1 MQCCWIS
8 NTDLA
13 LYKRV
18 KNNVIYSR
26 SPWLPAKWSWNERI
40 IWRYDQDVFHHHTF
54 SLKVEP
60 ALPVPAMASG
70 CCFGFGS
77 GEDRSESFSP
87 LMVPSNRAGIVR
99 SADYCVTWSLV
110 PSWDMWLL
118 FAEDCNSVS
127 VSFPPSL
134 PLLCVIICVI
144 TIDLRIQKIISLL
157 GWLASVN
164 STWIFRD
171 KLNLDVP

>member
-1 MQCCWIS
+1 MQCWPCIS
-8 NTDLA
+8 VLKIMLFTLGPHDFQQSEAGMKGLSGDTIKMSSIIT
-13 LYKRV
+13 L
-18 KNNVIYSR
+18 SL
-26 SPWLPAKWSWNERI
+26 WKWSLLCRYQQWRPVAASALEAERTEAG
-40 IWRYDQDVFHHHTF
+40 V
-54 SLKVEP
+54 L
-60 ALPVPAMASG
+60 
-70 CCFGFGS
+70 
-77 GEDRSESFSP
+77 SP

-164 STWIFRD
+164 STWILRD